1 MTKEAPSP
9 ILLRIYEKIPKDR
22 VKEEII
28 SAFEYD
34 LDLNGKEC
42 KGLLVFAK
50 GALYTFDSEERCVYF
65 KDVKEFSYRAM
76 VGCAEI
82 AYTDIS
88 GGERVLCRSTMK
100 HHDILSIYVKRFE
113 RYRETGDFTPDGEM
127 ELYRICPKC
136 GKPFRRG
143 MSICVD
149 CTDKK
154 STVKR
159 LAAFALPYKKYL
171 IAGIILFFIGFCI
184 NLLGPVVNRNL
195 VDGYVANKGIGELI
209 ASGQKNAVIAGFA
222 LTLLSMAGVYVGNYI
237 ASILRNLCLAQ
248 AGMHFITDLRKSV
261 FDRIQKMS
269 ISTISKRT
277 TGELMRN
284 VTGDT
289 SVIENFIVSHIPN
302 ILQQGLLFITVGAI
316 LFIYDWRL
324 ALMII
329 LPMPICIV
337 ALNRFWRYVHRIYH
351 KQWVLSANS
360 GTVLHDIF
368 SGIRVVKAYRSEK
381 RETERYDRAIADE
394 RDISIKNEK
403 NFAYVNPV
411 INFVM
416 GIGTFFL
423 LYYSG
428 SMILGE
434 QMTLGEASMFSA
446 YVNLIYGPIRYIAS
460 LPRVIT
466 QTKTSAVRLFDVLD
480 EKTEAEEKDLMI
492 LGDEVQGN
500 IEFHGVSFG
509 YDESGDVLKNVSV
522 KINRGEM
529 VGIVGRSGVGKSTL
543 INLVMRLYDPGTGKI
558 TLDGTDL
565 REIDPQSYRSKI
577 GVVLQ
582 ETFLF
587 SGTVYDN
594 IAYAKPG
601 CTRQEVIEAAHVA
614 GAHKFIMK
622 LPDGY
627 NTYVGEKGHTL
638 SGGERQRVAIARALL
653 HDPRILI
660 LDEATSALDTETEKA
675 IQDTLEKLTRDRTT
689 IAIAHRLSTLRNAK
703 YLIVLDKGR
712 VAEVGSHE
720 ELMKQKGI
728 YYDLVMAQ
736 RSMSKMT
743 AS

>member
-1 MTKEAPSP
+1 M
-9 ILLRIYEKIPKDR
+9 RKIAKMKQSIPEGKVTED
-22 VKEEII
+22 II
-28 SAFEYD
+28 SVFETELD
-34 LDLNGKEC
+34 LDGGEAA
-42 KGLLVFAK
+42 GLVVFAK
-50 GALYTFDSEERCVYF
+50 GFIYRFS
-65 KDVKEFSYRAM
+65 KDELRLEISSCREFAYRAL
-76 VGCAEI
+76 VGACEI
-82 AYTDIS
+82 TYTDEA
-88 GGERVLCRSTMK
+88 GEHVLCRSTMRD
-100 HHDILSIYVKRFE
+100 HDLYSKYAKRFE
-113 RYRETGDFTPDGEM
+113 RYRESGTYTEDSEL

-136 GKPFRRG
+136 GKPLRRA
-143 MSICVD
+143 MRVCTD
-149 CTDKK
+149 CADKK

-159 LAAFALPYKKYL
+159 LWAYAVPYKKY
-171 IAGIILFFIGFCI
+171 IILGMLLFFIGFGI
-184 NLLGPVVNRNL
+184 NLLGPVVNKIL
-195 VDGYVANKGIGELI
+195 VDDYVANSGIGSRLEAGETADVLI
-209 ASGQKNAVIAGFA
+209 GFS
-222 LTLLSMAGVYVGNYI
+222 LVLLATVGVYLGNNI
-237 ASILRNLCLAQ
+237 ANILRNLSLAE
-248 AGMHFITDLRKSV
+248 AGMRFIVDLRKSV
-261 FDRIQKMS
+261 FDKIQMMS

-284 VTGDT
+284 VTNDT
-289 SVIENFIVSHIPN
+289 AVLENFIVSHVPN
-302 ILQQGLLFITVGAI
+302 ILQQLLLFVAVGGI
-316 LFIYDWRL
+316 LFSYDWRL
-324 ALMII
+324 ALIII

-337 ALNRFWRYVHRIYH
+337 SLNRFWRYIHRIYH

-381 RETERYDRAIADE
+381 RETERYDKAIAAE
-394 RDISIKNEK
+394 RDIAIKNET
-403 NFAYVNPV
+403 NFALVNPLL
-411 INFVM
+411 NFVLGM
-416 GIGTFFL
+416 GSFFL
-423 LYYSG
+423 IYYTG
-428 SMILGE
+428 TKILALE
-434 QMTLGEASMFSA
+434 MTFGEASMFTA
-446 YVNLIYGPIRYIAS
+446 YANLIYGPIRYIAS

-480 EKTEAEEKDLMI
+480 EKTEADEEKLTV
-492 LGDEVQGN
+492 LGDDVQGN

-543 INLVMRLYDPGTGKI
+543 INLVMRLYDPGSGYI
-558 TLDGTDL
+558 TLDGVDL
-565 REIDPQSYRSKI
+565 TRIDPQSYRSKI

-601 CTRQEVIEAAHVA
+601 CSRREVIEAAMAA

-622 LPDGY
+622 LPDAY

-675 IQDTLEKLTRDRTT
+675 IQDTLEKLIADRTT

-720 ELMKQKGI
+720 ELMKKKGI

-736 RSMSKMT
+736 RSMSKMSSDK
-743 AS
+743 AKAV